1 MTNRRLG
8 STDIEISPLGLGCWQ
23 FSQGK
28 GLTGGMWS
36 VLDQGTIDA
45 VVGKALAGGMN
56 WFDTA
61 EAYGNGQSER
71 ALATALH
78 NLHVAPGKVVIA
90 TKWLPL
96 LRTAGNIPRTIGQRL
111 SCLSGYPIDLY
122 QIHLPWGFSSIAA
135 EMRQMAGLQRASKI
149 RSIGVSNFS
158 ARQMEKACQ
167 ALQAEGMTLA
177 SNQVPISLLDRRIE
191 SNGVLA
197 AAQRLGVTLIA
208 YSPLAQGILSGRFHA
223 HPELAGSL
231 PPARRSRF
239 SPASRAYKSH
249 SLARTKPLI
258 DELDKISKA
267 YGTTISQ
274 VALAWLITFYGDAVV
289 AIPGATR
296 PEQAADCAAAM
307 SLRLTENEL
316 ARIEE
321 ASAPLAKR

>member
-1 MTNRRLG
+1 MTKRRLG
-8 STDIEISPLGLGCWQ
+8 KTDIEISPLGLGCWQ

-36 VLDQGTIDA
+36 VLDQGTIDT

-61 EAYGNGQSER
+61 EGYGNGQSER
-71 ALATALH
+71 VLATALH
-78 NLHVAPGKVVIA
+78 NLNVPPGKVVIA

-96 LRTAGNIPRTIGQRL
+96 LRTAGNIPRTIGKRL

-122 QIHLPWGFSSIAA
+122 QIHLPWGFSSIAS
-135 EMRQMAGLQRASKI
+135 EMRQMAGLQRTGKVRA
-149 RSIGVSNFS
+149 IGVSNFS
-158 ARQMEKACQ
+158 ARQMEKASQ

-177 SNQVPISLLDRRIE
+177 SNQVHVNLLDRRIE

-197 AAQRLGVTLIA
+197 AARRLGVTLIA
-208 YSPLAQGILSGRFHA
+208 YSPLAQGLLTGRFHA
-223 HPELAGSL
+223 HPEMAESL
-231 PPARRSRF
+231 PPGRRSRF
-239 SPASRAYKSH
+239 SPASRTYQPQ

-258 DELDKISKA
+258 DELDKISKS
-267 YGTTISQ
+267 YGSTISQ
-274 VALAWLITFYGDAVV
+274 VALAWLITFYGDTVV

-296 PEQAADCAAAM
+296 PEQVADCAAAM
-307 SLRLTENEL
+307 NLRLTENEL

-321 ASAPLAKR
+321 VSAPLAKR